1 MSDVFPSVVAE
12 RAPTGPV
19 LRTTTAE
26 RIRLVPAPVPH
37 PVPIPVDSPLRVEQR
52 LLRNMGEYEEPWTDL
67 VQRTLEENPFYTP
80 AFAGPAAQHLPDGRY
95 VTAILVWAG
104 PAAQRMLV
112 GFFPVILPRSGALP
126 AAARLWQPPL
136 MAFGVPL
143 VDRDRAKAV
152 IAAFLDHLGRRGLR
166 GTGVLFP
173 LLAEDGP
180 FAVALRAVIGETNRQ
195 MRVFARHRRAIL
207 PASSSPDSFVTLQS
221 ARKRKEL
228 RRQLRRLEDLG
239 AVSFTRAQ
247 APGPVRDAVEQ
258 FLAIEASGWKAKA
271 GTAILQQSGD
281 VAFLRTMT
289 RRMAHEGRCEVHVLN
304 VGQRAIAAGIVLRSG
319 DEAFFWKI
327 AYDEA
332 FARFSPGVQLT
343 LALSHAQLD
352 DRTIAYTDS
361 CAIANHPMIDH
372 LWRERLTI
380 ADILVGTRS
389 GSSMAMRL
397 LARHEKGRRRLR
409 VVAKA
414 MCHRIAGW
422 FARRD

>member
-12 RAPTGPV
+12 HATTGPV
-19 LRTTTAE
+19 LRTSTAE
-26 RIRLVPAPVPH
+26 RIRLVPMPGPH
-37 PVPIPVDSPLRVEQR
+37 PVPITVDAPLTVEQR
-52 LLRNMGEYEEPWTDL
+52 LLRNMGEYEEAWADL
-67 VQRTLEENPFYTP
+67 ASRTLEENPFYTP
-80 AFAGPAAQHLPDGRY
+80 AFAGPAVQHLPDGRH
-95 VTAILVWAG
+95 VTAILVWGG
-104 PAAQRMLV
+104 PAEQRVLV
-112 GFFPVILPRSGALP
+112 GFFPVILPRSGVLP

-143 VDRDRAKAV
+143 VDRDHAQGV
-152 IAAFLDHLGRRGLR
+152 IASFLDHLGRRGMR
-166 GTGVLFP
+166 GTGVLFQ
-173 LLAEDGP
+173 LLAEEGP
-180 FAVALRAVIGETNRQ
+180 FAVALRAVIGETDRQ

-207 PASSSPDSFVTLQS
+207 PASSSPGSFVTLQS

-239 AVSFTRAQ
+239 TVSFTRACT
-247 APGPVRDAVEQ
+247 PVEVRDAVER
-258 FLAIEASGWKAKA
+258 FLALEASGWKARA
-271 GTAILQQSGD
+271 GTAILQQTGD

-372 LWRERLTI
+372 LWHGRLSI
-380 ADILVGTRS
+380 ADALVGTHPRPS
-389 GSSMAMRL
+389 LAMRFL
-397 LARHEKGRRRLR
+397 AMHEEGRRKLRVTAKVARQRVAGWLARRG
-409 VVAKA
+409 
-414 MCHRIAGW
+414 
-422 FARRD
+422 

>member
-1 MSDVFPSVVAE
+1 
-12 RAPTGPV
+12 
-19 LRTTTAE
+19 
-26 RIRLVPAPVPH
+26 
-37 PVPIPVDSPLRVEQR
+37 VPITVDAPLTVEPR
-52 LLRNMGEYEEPWTDL
+52 LLRNMGEYEEAWTDL
-67 VQRTLEENPFYTP
+67 ARRTLEENPFYAP

-95 VTAILVWAG
+95 VTAVLVWSG
-104 PAAQRMLV
+104 PAEQRVLV
-112 GFFPVILPRSGALP
+112 GFFPVILPRSGVLP
-126 AAARLWQPPL
+126 AAVRLWQPPL

-143 VDRDRAKAV
+143 VDRDHAQIV
-152 IAAFLDHLGRRGLR
+152 IATFLDHLGLRGMR

-180 FAVALRAVIGETNRQ
+180 FATALRAVIGETDRQ
-195 MRVFARHRRAIL
+195 MRTFGRHRRAIL
-207 PASSSPDSFVTLQS
+207 PSSSNPDNSATLHS

-239 AVSFTRAQ
+239 AVSFTRASTPV
-247 APGPVRDAVEQ
+247 AVRDAVER

-271 GTAILQQSGD
+271 GTAILQQSCD

-289 RRMAHEGRCEVHVLN
+289 RRMAHEGCCEVHVLS

-319 DEAFFWKI
+319 ADAFFWKI
-327 AYDEA
+327 AYDED

-372 LWRERLTI
+372 LWLGRLAVT
-380 ADILVGTRS
+380 DVLVGTRP
-389 GSSMAMRL
+389 GATLAMRL
-397 LARHEKGRRRLR
+397 LTRHEEGRRKLR
-409 VVAKA
+409 AAAKVVR
-414 MCHRIAGW
+414 HRVAGW
-422 FARRD
+422 LARRG